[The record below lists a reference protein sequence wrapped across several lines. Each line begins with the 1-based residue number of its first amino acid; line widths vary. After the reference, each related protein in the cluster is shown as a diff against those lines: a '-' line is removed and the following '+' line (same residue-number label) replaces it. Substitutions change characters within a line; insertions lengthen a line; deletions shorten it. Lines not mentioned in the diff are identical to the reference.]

1 MKKFNRYMIVQKL
14 INSNGFTLIETVVV
28 LIITGLLVAIALP
41 NYNKTIGYY
50 NLDNSAR
57 LLASD
62 IRSIQQTAIKNESSN
77 FNMLFNTAND
87 RYYLRNGTTPYKTVN
102 LPSSVRLV
110 FVHGFMTPNNNKLEL
125 AANGIPYNRFGG
137 HISLQDRKTGK
148 FLYVVVDPVGRVR
161 VSETAP

>member
-1 MKKFNRYMIVQKL
+1 MCNLNKDIFINKL
-14 INSNGFTLIETVVV
+14 SSTGHSLIEIVIVLTIIG
-28 LIITGLLVAIALP
+28 LIIAISLPSFSKTTGS
-41 NYNKTIGYY
+41 Y

-77 FNMLFNTAND
+77 FNMLFSTAYD
-87 RYYLRNGTTPYKTVN
+87 RYYLRNGITPYTTVN

-110 FVHGFMTPNNNKLEL
+110 SVNGFVTPNNNKMGL
-125 AANGIPYNRFGG
+125 AANGNPYNRFGG

-148 FLYVVVDPVGRVR
+148 FLYVIVDSLGRVR
-161 VSETAP
+161 VSETSP